1 MQSSLISKI
10 EKARIYAEQL
20 ERFEFTSLR
29 CVVRGDSTTHTVEL
43 GRRTAGPATASFSRT
58 PGPARTRWRLS
69 ASSIRCC
76 PRPTA
81 RPSPASGNSGAEA

>member
-43 GRRTAGPATASFSRT
+43 GPDGWTCDCFFFQDTGTCSHTMALERILDQMLPEAYRPAFSSV
-58 PGPARTRWRLS
+58 G
-69 ASSIRCC
+69 
-76 PRPTA
+76 
-81 RPSPASGNSGAEA
+81 